1 MRKTHYISV
10 TVEEGKRGILA
21 SNLPHFSP
29 RTSTELL
36 TEPNTRRNTTDY
48 PEGIQRCCLCLQ
60 GGITKIKAQLKPNL
74 AKADKDKEK
83 GYSKDIENTRMT
95 KKTLGP
101 LFSDTG
107 ECGGCLPSPTL
118 ERTVWIIT
126 KVKMGICVHESNKQN
141 CLTGYR
147 PKPGHV
153 TREQEACQ
161 LHQTEIRKL
170 DRSTCL
176 K

>member
-1 MRKTHYISV
+1 MGKTTTSQLLWRKASV
-10 TVEEGKRGILA
+10 A
-21 SNLPHFSP
+21 SLPAIYHASHLEQAQN
-29 RTSTELL
+29 SWLS
-36 TEPNTRRNTTDY
+36 PNTRRDTTDY
-48 PEGIQRCCLCLQ
+48 YSEGIQRCCLCLQ
-60 GGITKIKAQLKPNL
+60 KGIKKTKAQVKPKL
-74 AKADKDKEK
+74 AKVDKDKEK
-83 GYSKDIENTRMT
+83 DYSKDIGNTRMP

-107 ECGGCLPSPTL
+107 ESGGCLPSPTL

-126 KVKMGICVHESNKQN
+126 KVKMGICVRESNKQN

-161 LHQTEIRKL
+161 LH
-170 DRSTCL
+170 
-176 K
+176 